1 MRKFKIA
8 PRCGIY
14 LHGFR
19 ADMAFWR
26 LQQRQGWQKERS
38 IYISPAESHLF
49 LRFMAGY
56 LIVGL
61 TGLPFISLN

>member
-26 LQQRQGWQKERS
+26 LQQRQ
-38 IYISPAESHLF
+38 AAF
-49 LRFMAGY
+49 LRD
-56 LIVGL
+56 V
-61 TGLPFISLN
+61 